1 MPPFGTTFTPELIR
15 DMSADVVQALAGRA
29 AP

>member
-1 MPPFGTTFTPELIR
+1 MPLFGIAFTPEQIR
-15 DMSADVVQALAGRA
+15 DMSADVVPALAGRA